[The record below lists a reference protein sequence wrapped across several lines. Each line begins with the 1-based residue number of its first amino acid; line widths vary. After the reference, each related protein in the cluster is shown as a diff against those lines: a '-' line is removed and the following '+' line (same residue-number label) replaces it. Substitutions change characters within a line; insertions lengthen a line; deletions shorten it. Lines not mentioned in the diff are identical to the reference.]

1 MNQALVAIITA
12 PVLCAGFLFYFGRV
26 ARRVGLV
33 DVPDARKRHRQSVP
47 LVGGL
52 AVWASLIV
60 LVLLSSVSLGSYRIL
75 AFCLLII
82 LAIGLLDDLKEVS
95 AHLRIVVQIVVASI
109 LVYFGDVVVRSVGE
123 VFFVAKPYGL
133 GYAAIPFSIV
143 AVVGTINAFNMIDGH
158 DGLAGFMLVIPLAAL
173 TGLCYFSGVPYWSLV
188 LLITVTLLP
197 FLFFNLGFAGS
208 NCKVFLGDAGSMSL
222 GLLLVFLLIRFSHP
236 EEGVLKV
243 TSAPWL
249 IALPLLDMIGVMVFR
264 MREGRSPFHSDRFHI
279 HHLLLGLGWSEV
291 RVLTVLILTQLSF
304 TLIGVFGSLFDW
316 SDGLLVWICFL
327 ILAGYLKLL
336 SLLRKQIALRRV

>member
-1 MNQALVAIITA
+1 MNQALVAVIAA
-12 PVLCAGFLFYFGRV
+12 PLLCAGLLFYFGRV

-52 AVWASLIV
+52 AIWASIIV
-60 LVLLSSVSLGSYRIL
+60 LLLLTSASLGSYRIL

-82 LAIGLLDDLKEVS
+82 FAIGLLDDLKEVS
-95 AHLRIVVQIVVASI
+95 AYLRIIVQVVVVSI

-123 VFFVAKPYGL
+123 VFFVARPYGL
-133 GYAAIPFSIV
+133 GHAAIPFSII
-143 AVVGTINAFNMIDGH
+143 AVMGTINAFNMIDGH
-158 DGLAGFMLVIPLAAL
+158 DGLAGSMFVIPLVAL
-173 TGLCYFSGVPYWSLV
+173 TGLCYFNGFPYWPML
-188 LLITVTLLP
+188 LLITLTLIP
-197 FLFFNLGFAGS
+197 FLFFNLGFAGG
-208 NCKVFLGDAGSMSL
+208 NRKVFLGDAGSMSL

-236 EEGVLKV
+236 EVGVLKV

-264 MREGRSPFHSDRFHI
+264 VREGRSPFHSDRFHI
-279 HHLLLGLGWSEV
+279 HHLLLGLGWSEA
-291 RVLTVLILTQLSF
+291 RLLIVLVLTQLSF
-304 TLIGVFGSLFDW
+304 TLIGVFGTVW
-316 SDGLLVWICFL
+316 HWNDGLLMWSCFL

-336 SLLRKQIALRRV
+336 SLLRRQIALRSV